1 MGNSRL
7 SAYRAF
13 RAADRRN
20 AAPLPRPASAAPL
33 PRPASAAQPTPL
45 SRLTPYQRCMCGLC
59 RECRDNA
66 RWDRIFAEKF
76 AAKEPDVRGVFQS
89 AFEEV

>member
-20 AAPLPRPASAAPL
+20 AAPL